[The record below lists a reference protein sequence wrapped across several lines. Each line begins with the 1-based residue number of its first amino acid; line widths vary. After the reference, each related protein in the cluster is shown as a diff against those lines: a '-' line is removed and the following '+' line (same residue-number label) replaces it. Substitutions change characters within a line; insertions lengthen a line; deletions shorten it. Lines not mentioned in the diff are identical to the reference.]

1 MSQLPQDIARCAGS
15 TLPQCQ
21 TCRRRE
27 PPAGPTQ
34 SYIRPEGRGLDCA
47 YYIAPLPTRTQ
58 ARAELAGGAA

>member
-27 PPAGPTQ
+27 PPAGPMQ
-34 SYIRPEGRGLDCA
+34 GYIRPEGRSTDCA
-47 YYIAPLPTRTQ
+47 YYIAPLPART
-58 ARAELAGGAA
+58 AGGAA